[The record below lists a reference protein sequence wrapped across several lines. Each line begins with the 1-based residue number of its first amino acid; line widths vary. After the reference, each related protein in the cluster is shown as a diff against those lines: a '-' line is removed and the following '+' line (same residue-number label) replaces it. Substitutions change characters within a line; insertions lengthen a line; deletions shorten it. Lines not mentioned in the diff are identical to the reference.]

1 MSYLLTGFRL
11 LLAFLSQTRKAFLI
25 FHYFVFVFAFVFF
38 SFFLFVFSSLFLWM
52 SDVFLLP
59 IRYDIQVVQKKKFND
74 TYKLSKNL
82 SSGNE
87 WYCHQAFRAL
97 NQATGTA

>member
-1 MSYLLTGFRL
+1 MRYHLTSFRL
-11 LLAFLSQTRKAFLI
+11 LLAFLSQTCKSFLI
-25 FHYFVFVFAFVFF
+25 FHYFVG
-38 SFFLFVFSSLFLWM
+38 FFLLFLFLRM
-52 SDVFLLP
+52 SDVLLLP
-59 IRYDIQVVQKKKFND
+59 IRYDIQVEQKKKFND